1 MLQKL
6 SALLFLFALSMCA
19 ADFRHPFAA
28 VAGTFP
34 GAKAFPDQEQFYVLT
49 LSGLPGNLVVATQDD
64 KKAGLLDIT
73 TLTAGGKPPL
83 KAVDVQ
89 VRSRIGGPVGT
100 VSFLFPKTTT
110 FTADDKELEFSTKFD
125 KTALKYKF
133 KLKDMVFH
141 GKVEM

>member
-73 TLTAGGKPPL
+73 TLTAGGNR
-83 KAVDVQ
+83 
-89 VRSRIGGPVGT
+89 RSRQ
-100 VSFLFPKTTT
+100 
-110 FTADDKELEFSTKFD
+110 STSRSATD
-125 KTALKYKF
+125 SAARLG
-133 KLKDMVFH
+133 L
-141 GKVEM
+141 